1 MRLVAALLFSAVA
14 LTTGCSGPS
23 RSTAGASPTI
33 ALSSQT
39 PTGPPPPSAFPSP
52 SPTAIPLPTTAQ
64 FSAPSAT
71 VIWGLIAD
79 QNLFLSTDQGKTWQR
94 RTLPSFF
101 INPEISFVSQTEGWL
116 STVGSPETQ
125 CNGQPVTIWHTGDGA
140 MTWQK
145 VTETTYGSQPAH
157 GIGYG
162 QCKAGL
168 SFIDSTHGFIS
179 GYDPNDPPQE
189 YRTADGG
196 QTWSS
201 SGPLPDPP
209 GFVSSPG
216 GFTLG
221 AGQVHAFGSIL
232 LVAAGNFNS
241 TQQGSYVFRSINGG
255 ATWRSLVRLPAPPV
269 SPALVTEARWLY
281 LVPPGQATESLDAGN
296 TWHAYASDYE
306 QAAGV
311 APTVVFADS
320 QVGYSTVRGDLQRTL
335 DGGAHWTVLHTPG
348 T

>member
-1 MRLVAALLFSAVA
+1 
-14 LTTGCSGPS
+14 
-23 RSTAGASPTI
+23 
-33 ALSSQT
+33 
-39 PTGPPPPSAFPSP
+39 
-52 SPTAIPLPTTAQ
+52 
-64 FSAPSAT
+64 
-71 VIWGLIAD
+71 
-79 QNLFLSTDQGKTWQR
+79 
-94 RTLPSFF
+94 
-101 INPEISFVSQTEGWL
+101 
-116 STVGSPETQ
+116 
-125 CNGQPVTIWHTGDGA
+125 

-145 VTETTYGSQPAH
+145 VAETTYGSQPPH

-162 QCKAGL
+162 QCKVGL

-179 GYDPNDPPQE
+179 GYDPNHPPQE

-209 GFVSSPG
+209 GFVSSAG
-216 GFTLG
+216 GFTLR
-221 AGQVHAFGSIL
+221 AGQVHAFASVL
-232 LVAAGNFNS
+232 LVVAGSDNS
-241 TQQGSYVFRSINGG
+241 TQQDSYVFKSTDRG
-255 ATWRSLVRLPAPPV
+255 ASWRYLVRLPAPPV
-269 SPALVTEARWLY
+269 APAFVTETRWLY
-281 LVPPGQATESLDAGN
+281 VVPPGQATESLDAGN

-320 QVGYSTVRGDLQRTL
+320 QVGYSTVRGDLQRTV